1 MSPARRLVAA
11 LRLRRAA
18 ARSQQGYTLLFVLG
32 VMGLTFLTTGALLG
46 LALTSSLVADN
57 QATAAERSRAADGAL
72 EAAVARIARTTAG
85 SPCAAVPPA
94 GGTVAMAPGD
104 VTVECSYGAST
115 TQPDQPIGVGPV
127 DLLGADPDQPSAS
140 RAGLYH
146 RSSVGPLPF
155 DAEVVVRRNADVA
168 GTAAGPAVSTTGQ
181 YEQGQPG
188 PGASGTSCGP
198 LGTPGTNQVKDRDGA
213 PVCGRNF
220 TATTLSEADPIAN
233 YATQDAPPLPSCPA
247 SGPRVLRFL
256 AGPYRADQVKTLNA
270 LLRTCNDATF
280 LFESGVYEFDANDPA
295 ATDVDARTGLVI
307 DNPTVSLVFG
317 RPSGWDPAVSI
328 APVGAFPQACD
339 PGVAGASVQLSGR
352 TALRHK
358 AGRVAIC
365 PARSASGAP
374 LPAVVQVPTA
384 SNLPRPTLV
393 ASDFGAAGDPNNS
406 ATALVADD
414 GGSARARLPYC
425 PGALSTTCFQSR
437 SFTLQW
443 ANLPPGN
450 ISGARLLLTTRE
462 TPRAHLADRNVGVTF
477 RDAANAVIAS
487 CSNVQVGR
495 TNQMTSTI
503 DLAACAPSLVG
514 RPATV
519 LENSRMQVSYNYSW
533 ACIWFVDCYPVP
545 SSGEVVD
552 LYLANARLEVTS
564 AASSGLATGTS
575 ATSSST
581 NGASTFASPAN
592 VLANDGQLST
602 ANQPND
608 CAINAFF
615 PDLKCSKDA
624 MTKVQSSPDLWRG
637 ATRSVTVK
645 DLRFASG
652 DPLGDSSRALTLN
665 SLYALV
671 ASAPNGGNTAS
682 YVSDP
687 IDETQV
693 TAELR
698 LPNGATCQV
707 TQPGF
712 AVAPGIT
719 RLNLLRNSCAGLNSR
734 DVVGADLTLSY
745 RSGCA
750 WNGQFRFPI
759 VDGKCETLAVPPVQ
773 FLALQASTSTVLTSP
788 PRSLVTVD
796 VDGAAS
802 GRVAEFHAFGG
813 ARLPA
818 TTLDL
823 NWAGAAR
830 QATEIVDTPL
840 FGGQVVLNAL
850 RSTGTGTPGTVC
862 CTPPGDAVTLTARMG
877 GSVVGRAVV
886 KVDASTAP
894 NAGTGRPV
902 QVLDWRLG
910 PA

>member
-1 MSPARRLVAA
+1 MSPVHRILVA
-11 LRLRRAA
+11 LRHRRAA

-46 LALTSSLVADN
+46 LALTSSLVAER
-57 QATAAERSRAADGAL
+57 QATGAERNRAADGAL
-72 EAAVARIARTTAG
+72 EATVARIARTTAG
-85 SPCAAVPPA
+85 SPCAAVPSS
-94 GGTVAMAPGD
+94 GGTVAMGPGD
-104 VTVECSYGAST
+104 VTVECTYGTSASP
-115 TQPDQPIGVGPV
+115 PDQPIGVGPV

-146 RSSVGPLPF
+146 RSAVGPLPF
-155 DAEVVVRRNADVA
+155 DSDVVVRRNADVA
-168 GTAAGPAVSTTGQ
+168 GTAAGPAVTATGQ

-188 PGASGTSCGP
+188 PGATGTSCGP
-198 LGTPGTNQVKDRDGA
+198 LGTTGTNQVKDRDDS
-213 PVCGRNF
+213 PVCGKSF
-220 TATTLSEADPIAN
+220 PATTLSEADPLAN
-233 YATQDAPPLPSCPA
+233 YTTQDPPALPGCPA
-247 SGPRVLRFL
+247 SQPKVLRFA
-256 AGPYRADQVKTLNA
+256 AGPYRADQVKTLNS

-280 LFESGVYEFDANDPA
+280 LFESGVYEFDANDPS

-307 DNPTVSLVFG
+307 DNPTVSVVFG
-317 RPSGWDPAVSI
+317 RPSGWDPAVAI
-328 APVGAFPQACD
+328 APSGAFPQACD
-339 PGVAGASVQLSGR
+339 PNVAGASIQLSGR
-352 TALRHK
+352 TALRHT

-365 PARSASGAP
+365 PARGVSGAP

-384 SNLPRPTLV
+384 TNLPRPTLV
-393 ASDFGAAGDPNNS
+393 ASDFGVTGDPNDS
-406 ATALVADD
+406 PTALVVDN

-425 PGALSTTCFQSR
+425 PGALSTVCYRSK

-443 ANLPPGN
+443 GNLPPGN
-450 ISGARLLLTTRE
+450 ISDARLLLTTRE
-462 TPRAHLADRNVGVTF
+462 TPRAHVADRGVNVAF
-477 RDAANAVIAS
+477 RDAAGAVIAS
-487 CSNVQVGR
+487 CNNVQVGR

-519 LENSRMQVSYNYSW
+519 LENSRMQVTYNYSW
-533 ACIWFVDCYPVP
+533 SCIWFVDCYPVP
-545 SSGEVVD
+545 SSGEVID
-552 LYLANARLEVTS
+552 LYLANARLEVNS
-564 AASSGLATGTS
+564 AASPGLATGTS
-575 ATSSST
+575 AASSST
-581 NGASTFASPAN
+581 DGASVFGSAAN
-592 VLANDGQLST
+592 VLANDGAFSN

-608 CAINAFF
+608 CALNGLF
-615 PDLKCSKDA
+615 PTLKCSKDT
-624 MTKVQSSPDLWRG
+624 MTKVQSSPDVWRG
-637 ATRSVTVK
+637 PTRSVTVRN
-645 DLRFASG
+645 LQFGAG
-652 DPLGDSSRALTLN
+652 DPLGDTSRALPLN
-665 SLYALV
+665 SLYAVV
-671 ASAPNGGNTAS
+671 ANAPNGAGIGS

-693 TAELR
+693 TASLR
-698 LPNGATCQV
+698 LPNGANCQI
-707 TQPGF
+707 TLPGF

-719 RLNLLRNSCAGLNSR
+719 RLNLLRNSCAGINSR

-750 WNGQFRFPI
+750 WNGQFRYPV
-759 VDGKCETLAVPPVQ
+759 VDGKCETLTVPPVQ

-796 VDGAAS
+796 VNGATS

-813 ARLPA
+813 ARLPS

-830 QATEIVDTPL
+830 QATDIVDTPL

-850 RSTGTGTPGTVC
+850 RSAGAGTPGTVC
-862 CTPPGDAVTLTARMG
+862 CTPPGDAVTLTAKMG

-886 KVDASTAP
+886 KVDASVAPTAS
-894 NAGTGRPV
+894 TGRPV

-910 PA
+910 SS